1 MRLKRCSYQEITSPS
16 FPAGYSTES
25 WVFLSVLCINW
36 MHGCRS
42 VPCGKWRKSQP
53 ALRDM
58 LRHFYGLYSHRPWL
72 STNQRARIR
81 SVIVKLYLVLASIH
95 ALCHDLSQRRLEI
108 LPLPALFPSA
118 PRLILRDALLS
129 KLQSSVKYTIF
140 FYYLKDSVVT
150 WS

>member
-1 MRLKRCSYQEITSPS
+1 MVYKSVDHGKLKSNLFFTIT
-16 FPAGYSTES
+16 FIFTK
-25 WVFLSVLCINW
+25 N
-36 MHGCRS
+36 
-42 VPCGKWRKSQP
+42 KKTKQP

-58 LRHFYGLYSHRPWL
+58 LRHFHGLYSHRPWL

-118 PRLILRDALLS
+118 PRLILRHALLS
-129 KLQSSVKYTIF
+129 KLQSSVKYAIF